1 MTSLIKNKFFTQ
13 LLIILGI
20 TLWGG
25 LATTANAVTLT
36 DLGNSPLVSATTGD
50 VLPNVMYILDNS
62 GSMGNDYMPD
72 YVKQG
77 LFKCK
82 ATNEA
87 FTAQCSFGDPAA
99 NTKEFNSI
107 YYNPDITYLPG
118 QNADGTDKTSMTSAN
133 TAGWTNVPIDA
144 YGIQGIDPLGNGAKL

>member
-13 LLIILGI
+13 LLITLGI
-20 TLWGG
+20 TLWGV
-25 LATTANAVTLT
+25 LVSTANAVTLT

-62 GSMGNDYMPD
+62 GSMRNDYMPD
-72 YVKQG
+72 YVKQD

-82 ATNEA
+82 EITEA

-99 NTKEFNSI
+99 NTKEFNLI
-107 YYNPDITYLPG
+107 N
-118 QNADGTDKTSMTSAN
+118 TSN
-133 TAGWTNVPIDA
+133 R
-144 YGIQGIDPLGNGAKL
+144 